1 MRMLLTLEQGR
12 EIIKKRRNGKM
23 NKATIVYLNKK
34 DMLEHNLK
42 LMREQEGKVAPI
54 FCGGGG
60 WKK

>member
-1 MRMLLTLEQGR
+1 MGKGR
-12 EIIKKRRNGKM
+12 DGKM
-23 NKATIVYLNKK
+23 NKATIIYLNKK

-60 WKK
+60 WRK